1 MTTNASKE
9 QSREEGSKAQDQDL
23 SPKQDTDA
31 WQDLARGKIF
41 ARMHDGQIIYGREER
56 DRSSWAALAKRSG
69 AEKKAADAKGERT
82 AQDLRA
88 VAQPIGLAEPVL
100 AAGLSPLDQLDRCM
114 ADLSDNHRRLAQYTE
129 KSVRYLWQE
138 TKALLGQK
146 NEQLTE
152 KERTIDQL
160 AMQNRSLKAE
170 VRELSPHDAGDGHED
185 DRQRKGREGREAQAS

>member
-1 MTTNASKE
+1 MTTNDSKDQSENQNLDDAS
-9 QSREEGSKAQDQDL
+9 QDI
-23 SPKQDTDA
+23 SPAQDTDA

-41 ARMHDGQIIYGREER
+41 ARMHDGRIIYGREER
-56 DRSSWAALAKRSG
+56 DRSSWAALANKSG
-69 AEKKAADAKGERT
+69 ATKAVDIKEQRP
-82 AQDLRA
+82 AQDLRT
-88 VAQPIGLAEPVL
+88 VAHSIGLAEPVL

-146 NEQLTE
+146 EEQITE
-152 KERTIDQL
+152 KERIIDQL

-170 VRELSPHDAGDGHED
+170 VRELSPRDAGDAY
-185 DRQRKGREGREAQAS
+185 DREHKGREGREAQAS